1 MWDLW
6 TSLATPPGWTDM
18 EYQLQDWFNFFWLSC
33 DLPGLNLVHD
43 LDKGAW
49 AMRDEPPVRCWG
61 MGGRQTRVGP
71 QYGDVWDHHSVVF
84 EYANGTRMYAYCRQ
98 QDGCVPDISDRFFG
112 TKGRCDLLNYRID
125 GEKPWR
131 YGKGP
136 ITIKEIADRQ
146 GISFSYLEQLLHK
159 LGKAGVIESVRGPA
173 GGYLLAR
180 KPSDLTIGDIVRT
193 LEGPIALSHCLEPGE
208 YEECSQTDD
217 CVARMVWAQVGAKI
231 EEALDSITFDDL
243 LRQQPELKAALLKPG
258 RKAAMTGKGVC

>member
-1 MWDLW
+1 MVLFDV
-6 TSLATPPGWTDM
+6 AAGRARRGGFM
-18 EYQLQDWFNFFWLSC
+18 KLST
-33 DLPGLNLVHD
+33 
-43 LDKGAW
+43 KGKYG
-49 AMRDEPPVRCWG
+49 VRA
-61 MGGRQTRVGP
+61 
-71 QYGDVWDHHSVVF
+71 VF
-84 EYANGTRMYAYCRQ
+84 EIAR
-98 QDGCVPDISDRFFG
+98 
-112 TKGRCDLLNYRID
+112 
-125 GEKPWR
+125 R

-146 GISFSYLEQLLHK
+146 GISFSYLEQILHK

-208 YEECSQTDD
+208 YEECSQTED

-243 LRQQPELKAALLKPG
+243 LRQQPELKAALLKSG